1 LTKPAKDGLT
11 LPRTAHAAP
20 IVNRLLDRLSAKDRD
35 RVLSGCEA
43 VYLSLGEVLARPG
56 EPVRNVYFPTG
67 SAISLLVPM
76 GAKRL
81 LEVAIV
87 GSEGMHGVSVALGI
101 EVSATL
107 AMVQGEGRAWQMG
120 ASAFRG
126 ALVRVPS
133 LRDCVNRYTYVRMA
147 QLIQGAG
154 CNRFHVVEQRVA
166 RWLLMTAD
174 RAHGPTFKITHEF
187 LGRMLGVRRVGI
199 TEAASALQARKLITY
214 TRGVLTILDRKGL
227 ERGSC
232 QCYRQDLNTY
242 ERGFA

>member
-1 LTKPAKDGLT
+1 
-11 LPRTAHAAP
+11 
-20 IVNRLLDRLSAKDRD
+20 
-35 RVLSGCEA
+35 
-43 VYLSLGEVLARPG
+43 
-56 EPVRNVYFPTG
+56 
-67 SAISLLVPM
+67 
-76 GAKRL
+76 
-81 LEVAIV
+81 
-87 GSEGMHGVSVALGI
+87 
-101 EVSATL
+101 
-107 AMVQGEGRAWQMG
+107 MG

>member
-1 LTKPAKDGLT
+1 
-11 LPRTAHAAP
+11 LPRTSHAAP
-20 IVNRLLDRLSAKDRD
+20 ISNRLLDRLSAKDRG

-43 VYLSLGEVLARPG
+43 VDLPFGEVLAKPG
-56 EPVRNVYFPTG
+56 EAVRNVYFPTG
-67 SAISLLVPM
+67 SVISILVPM
-76 GAKRL
+76 GAKRM

-87 GSEGMHGVSVALGI
+87 GSEGIHGVPVALGI
-101 EVSATL
+101 GISPTL
-107 AMVQGEGRAWQMG
+107 AIVQGEGSAWQMG
-120 ASAFRG
+120 ASAFRD
-126 ALVRVPS
+126 ALVRVPA
-133 LRDCVNRYTYVRMA
+133 LRECVNRYIYVRMT
-147 QLIQGAG
+147 QLVQGAG

-187 LGRMLGVRRVGI
+187 LGAMLGVRRVGI

-232 QCYRQDLNTY
+232 GCYRQDLNTY